1 MNISR
6 QHNPNDHMNAEDDS
20 KSKNNTKQKGDA
32 RCTTESD
39 LKIYHRIKVLESEK

>member
-1 MNISR
+1 MNISI
-6 QHNPNDHMNAEDDS
+6 QYNPNDHMNAEGDS

-39 LKIYHRIKVLESEK
+39 LKIYHRIKELETEK